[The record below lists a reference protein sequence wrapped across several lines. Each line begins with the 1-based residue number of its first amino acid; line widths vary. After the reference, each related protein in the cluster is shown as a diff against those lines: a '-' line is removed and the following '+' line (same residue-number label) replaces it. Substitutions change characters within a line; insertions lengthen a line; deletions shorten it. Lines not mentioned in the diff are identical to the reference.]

1 MPRYKLEEARKRC
14 DLMKWSHLYAIQKD
28 LGVTISNLTNRL
40 QDLGWIYIPKG
51 SKQIYPG
58 NAAPNGQTRLF

>member
-1 MPRYKLEEARKRC
+1 MRTDLE
-14 DLMKWSHLYAIQKD
+14 
-28 LGVTISNLTNRL
+28 VTISNLTNRL

-58 NAAPNGQTRLF
+58 QVVTDGQASLFE